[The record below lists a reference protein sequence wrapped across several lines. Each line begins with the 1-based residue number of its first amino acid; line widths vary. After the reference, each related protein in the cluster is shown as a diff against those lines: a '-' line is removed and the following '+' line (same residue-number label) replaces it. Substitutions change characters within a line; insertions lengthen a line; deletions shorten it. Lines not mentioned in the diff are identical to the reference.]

1 MMFIILQQ
9 FKYKLILGLY
19 LTFSRIE
26 YIITIQIKGIIM
38 LSLFKIRNFK
48 SILDM
53 TIDFRYKEG
62 KAPNNWQE
70 MPRRPFLE
78 INKDN
83 RFVPVMALYGAN
95 ASGKTNVIEA
105 LKELHDLLTNRI
117 DLEKAFHPNKLN
129 KKYDTTTFEIEFFV
143 DNEKFNYALE
153 YDEKHIISEEL
164 LKNDKVVYNIA
175 LPDIFDMSGLEIGSY
190 ETGVFREFF
199 DIELSTKRETDK
211 QTQIKTFFGTAPKKF
226 PGIVD
231 LAKIKLFLDSLL
243 VIRSTNFAENG
254 GNYMDFIP
262 LEVITEFVK
271 KFDIDIDKIIKEDSG
286 KKNTLASLLSN
297 KDINY
302 PVIKTIHKD
311 INNKDVILDMAT
323 EESLGTNLLFGI
335 AELLLLTLKNG
346 SVLVIDELDRSLH
359 PFLLTKIIEL
369 FKDKDY
375 NVHNAQLLF
384 TCHST
389 DILENQTLRVSE
401 VAIVT
406 KNLKDGSTIRKLS
419 DFEGLNLRNT
429 YDFRRMYLS
438 GNFGG
443 VPFPYI

>member
-1 MMFIILQQ
+1 MKRHFT
-9 FKYKLILGLY
+9 K
-19 LTFSRIE
+19 E
-26 YIITIQIKGIIM
+26 DIQTADTYVKRC
-38 LSLFKIRNFK
+38 STPSAIR
-48 SILDM
+48 
-53 TIDFRYKEG
+53 
-62 KAPNNWQE
+62 
-70 MPRRPFLE
+70 
-78 INKDN
+78 
-83 RFVPVMALYGAN
+83 
-95 ASGKTNVIEA
+95 
-105 LKELHDLLTNRI
+105 
-117 DLEKAFHPNKLN
+117 
-129 KKYDTTTFEIEFFV
+129 
-143 DNEKFNYALE
+143 
-153 YDEKHIISEEL
+153 
-164 LKNDKVVYNIA
+164 
-175 LPDIFDMSGLEIGSY
+175 
-190 ETGVFREFF
+190 
-199 DIELSTKRETDK
+199 

-226 PGIVD
+226 PGIGD
-231 LAKIKLFLDSLL
+231 LAKIKSFLDSLL
-243 VIRSTNFAENG
+243 IIKSTNFAENG

-262 LEVITEFVK
+262 LEVITDFVR
-271 KFDIDIDKIIKEDSG
+271 KFDLDIDKIIKEDSG
-286 KKNTLASLLSN
+286 KKNPLASLLSN

-311 INNKDVILDMAT
+311 INNQDVILDMAT

-346 SVLVIDELDRSLH
+346 SILVIDELDRSLH

-375 NVHNAQLLF
+375 NMHNAQLLF

-419 DFEGLNLRNT
+419 DFENLNLRNT